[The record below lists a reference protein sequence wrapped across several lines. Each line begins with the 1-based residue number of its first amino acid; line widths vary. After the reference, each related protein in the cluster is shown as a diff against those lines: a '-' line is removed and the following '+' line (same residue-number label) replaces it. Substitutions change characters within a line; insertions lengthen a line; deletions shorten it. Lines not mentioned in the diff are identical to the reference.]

1 MIRMNKLA
9 FKEEM
14 ARERKTDRRS
24 QRKMVGGMEVEKKTV
39 VRRERHGETEI
50 D

>member
-9 FKEEM
+9 FKEEI
-14 ARERKTDRRS
+14 ARERKTERQS
-24 QRKMVGGMEVEKKTV
+24 QRKMVGVIEVEKKTMF
-39 VRRERHGETEI
+39 RRDRRGETEI